1 MTSSRARAPHR
12 RALLLALAPLSLAA
26 CGDSTTAGE
35 TPGRTNMTVALRA
48 EVPAGTARIGA
59 NGLVSASVA
68 PGAAGPIVVT
78 GTANDTLVITS
89 VKVVLKNV
97 RLRRAGVEE
106 CVDSIAPAGT
116 DREASERSGCARLDL
131 GPMLVD
137 VPLSAGDTA
146 ALSAKVPA
154 GSYRGAKFLLHR
166 LRLGREA
173 TAQDSALVTANPE
186 MLGASVRVAGT
197 YRDTAFVF
205 YSRASAEIKFLF
217 EPPLVISAD
226 SPDNIT
232 VNLRPTLWFKG
243 QNGGILSPLGD
254 RNRSAIN
261 NAIHRSFEAFG
272 DRSRRGRGDDANRP
286 RRDGESKETE
296 PESSSN

>member
-1 MTSSRARAPHR
+1 MPSFRSRGLNSS
-12 RALLLALAPLSLAA
+12 ALLVALAPLALAG
-26 CGDSTTAGE
+26 CGDSATAGE
-35 TPGRTNMTVALRA
+35 TPGRTNMTLALRA

-68 PGAAGPIVVT
+68 QAAAGPIVVT
-78 GTANDTLVITS
+78 GTANDTLIITS

-97 RLRRAGVEE
+97 RLRKADAAE
-106 CVDSIAPAGT
+106 CVDSIAPAG
-116 DREASERSGCARLDL
+116 DDHEARERSGCARLDL

-154 GSYRGAKFLLHR
+154 GSYRSAKFLLHR

-173 TAQDSALVTANPE
+173 TAQDSAIVTANPE

-217 EPPLVISAD
+217 EPPLVVSAD

-232 VNLRPTLWFKG
+232 VNLRPTLWFKSRS
-243 QNGGILSPLGD
+243 GGDPVADRRSQSQRDQPGDPPLV
-254 RNRSAIN
+254 
-261 NAIHRSFEAFG
+261 
-272 DRSRRGRGDDANRP
+272 RGVR
-286 RRDGESKETE
+286 
-296 PESSSN
+296 